1 MSMWRKLTREE
12 RFGLSVTA
20 VLHVLVV
27 LLAWLMVSEPKAQHR
42 AAFIEITLGE
52 FQDGTMA
59 EFSRVEQPTPQTRPD
74 PVETIAEEPSPDPV
88 VEPQPVPQTEEP
100 ARDVELPEQPEPVD
114 ATPVPVP
121 DAEEIDPS
129 RPETTA
135 PQTEEPSVPA
145 PAIRA
150 ETESEGEPE
159 AGDIRGI
166 RGRVDAD
173 QGTGADPIRSAPF
186 QLEWEGDFNRA
197 PVVQSLPNYVSQTE
211 ATIRVRFEVR
221 PDGTVGQVIPQV
233 RGNPE
238 LDREVIRTLRTWRFS
253 RLPSNM
259 PQESQFGVV
268 TFRFILE

>member
-20 VLHVLVV
+20 VLHVLVA

-42 AAFIEITLGE
+42 SAFIEITLGE

-186 QLEWEGDFNRA
+186 QLDWEGIDRA
-197 PVVQSLPNYVSQTE
+197 PVVQPLPNNVSQTE
-211 ATIRVRFEVR
+211 AIIRVRFEVR
-221 PDGTVGQVIPQV
+221 PDGSVGEVIPQR